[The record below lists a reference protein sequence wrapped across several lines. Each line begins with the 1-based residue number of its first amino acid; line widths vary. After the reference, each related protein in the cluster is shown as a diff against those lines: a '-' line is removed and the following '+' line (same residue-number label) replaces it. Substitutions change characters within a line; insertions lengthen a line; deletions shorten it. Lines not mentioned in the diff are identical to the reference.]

1 MCGGMCLGWAA
12 LHAHSPS
19 LSMRRARAGPATMTA
34 PSRFAIVSGMAAAF
48 TGPCPCRNKRNA
60 LVAILITVLMPMVRC
75 CGGRVDTERA
85 WRGSL
90 RTRIREQLRHTMT
103 CGGGLR

>member
-1 MCGGMCLGWAA
+1 
-12 LHAHSPS
+12 
-19 LSMRRARAGPATMTA
+19 MTA

-75 CGGRVDTERA
+75 ALRAGRACACEGERALLWKKGWGGCVQRRRSWILCQSRACGGSARCA
-85 WRGSL
+85 RGSESSCA
-90 RTRIREQLRHTMT
+90 TP
-103 CGGGLR
+103 